1 MSLDDTITRIKQE
14 LGEHVLKIERKSD
27 CRVYIDFE
35 PVAVRE
41 ASGLMLE
48 ALGARF
54 QIATGVDTREGIE
67 LMYHW
72 ALDEE
77 NFVITL
83 RTLADHAKPELDS
96 IATLCVAAEW
106 IEREIWELL
115 GIHFRG
121 HPDMRHLLL
130 ADDWPQ
136 DNFPLRRN
144 HPAPS
149 DGEVTP

>member
-1 MSLDDTITRIKQE
+1 MSPDDTITRIHQE

-27 CRVYIDFE
+27 CRVYIDIE
-35 PVAVRE
+35 PAAVRE
-41 ASGLMLE
+41 ASILMFE

-72 ALDEE
+72 ALDDE

-83 RTLADHAKPELDS
+83 RTLANHANPELDS

-115 GIHFRG
+115 GIQFRG

-130 ADDWPQ
+130 ADDWPL

-144 HPAPS
+144 HPEPS
-149 DGEVTP
+149 DDEVTT